1 MSRKK
6 ANKKVIELLKVFG
19 ADLRK
24 KREVTHWFY
33 FKERE
38 DLERFEIYAFEIGF
52 QTMQKELRKRKERD
66 ELLLIIYRIE
76 DINIDS
82 IDFDT
87 SEFFQLAEKF
97 NGIYDGW
104 ETSMEI

>member
-1 MSRKK
+1 M
-6 ANKKVIELLKVFG
+6 
-19 ADLRK
+19 
-24 KREVTHWFY
+24 
-33 FKERE
+33 
-38 DLERFEIYAFEIGF
+38 ERFETCAFEIGF

>member
-6 ANKKVIELLKVFG
+6 ANKKIFEILEFFG

-33 FKERE
+33 FKNRE
-38 DLERFEIYAFEIGF
+38 DLKKFEKYAFEIGF
-52 QTMQKELRKRKERD
+52 KTMHKDLRKEKGQN

-87 SEFFQLAEKF
+87 SEFFQLAEQF

-104 ETSMEI
+104 ETSLSI